1 MKTRIKNLSFLG
13 SMKAILFNQKGEV
26 NLGSADSGDSGDSG
40 SESSE
45 SSVEASSEESNEN
58 YSDES
63 EDSENADFAA
73 ESSSEESSEIKAEN
87 DEEFEE
93 EVQQAIEDGA
103 SEEEVKE
110 MVRKYVLKVDG
121 KEYVREIDVNNE
133 EEMQKQ
139 LQMALKGQKS
149 MQELAEIKK
158 LYTQELQRLKADPF
172 KVLKEMDPDFD
183 PLAVSSKYIDELMA
197 ENEKSPEEKQREAE
211 LRELEEL
218 RAEKQKLEQERLQAQ
233 QEREMAA
240 LAQQIETDI
249 MSALDSDP
257 ELIADKETVALVAQE
272 MIWAEEKGLN
282 IDAKMAISGVKEHLK
297 RQFNNY
303 SSRFK
308 NPAALKEYMGDDLL
322 SKLREERK
330 AQAEKTV
337 KNLNSIKSTAKTES
351 KPAERKKYKISD
363 LISGDIK
370 F

>member
-1 MKTRIKNLSFLG
+1 MKTRNKNLSFLG
-13 SMKAILFNQKGEV
+13 SMKAIIFNQKGNV
-26 NLGSADSGDSGDSG
+26 DLGSADSSSDSG
-40 SESSE
+40 SESSD
-45 SSVEASSEESNEN
+45 SSVEASSEESNG
-58 YSDES
+58 SVAFDS
-63 EDSENADFAA
+63 EDSEGADFAA

-87 DEEFEE
+87 DEEFED
-93 EVQQAIEDGA
+93 EVQEAIENGA
-103 SEEEVKE
+103 SEEEVQE

-121 KEYVREIDVNNE
+121 KEYVREIDLNNE

-158 LYTQELQRLKADPF
+158 LYTQELQRLMADPF
-172 KVLKEMDPDFD
+172 RVLKEMDPDFD

-197 ENEKSPEEKQREAE
+197 ENEKSPEEKKREAE
-211 LRELEEL
+211 LKELEEL
-218 RAEKQKLEQERLQAQ
+218 RAEKQKLEEERLRIAQ
-233 QEREMAA
+233 EQEMKA
-240 LAQQIETDI
+240 LAEQIETDI
-249 MSALDSDP
+249 MSALDADP
-257 ELIADKETVALVAQE
+257 ELIADKETVALVARE

-308 NPAALKEYMGDDLL
+308 NPAALKEYMGQDLL

-337 KNLNSIKSTAKTES
+337 KNLNSIKSTSQTEA

-363 LISGDIK
+363 IMSGDIK
-370 F
+370 L